1 LRQTFVYL
9 RLPPAGESQS
19 LCGSIRTMNGK
30 MTPYKRLTL
39 VQLITAYQQTGISD
53 SERESIEQEI
63 VRRKID
69 LEEAKRM
76 KVESLQQIAELKS
89 IDRAVLKDR
98 VQTMFWRIFWRVIGS
113 IIVFIFVMYGLQ
125 FWSWLAK

>member
-1 LRQTFVYL
+1 
-9 RLPPAGESQS
+9 
-19 LCGSIRTMNGK
+19 MNGK

-53 SERESIEQEI
+53 SERQSIEQEI

>member
-1 LRQTFVYL
+1 
-9 RLPPAGESQS
+9 
-19 LCGSIRTMNGK
+19 MNGK

-39 VQLITAYQQTGISD
+39 VQLITAYQQTGISG

-98 VQTMFWRIFWRVIGS
+98 VQTMFWRVIGS